1 MTRNEELRALALRFV
16 ESLPD
21 EIDEALLTGS
31 VSRGEAD
38 ELSDV
43 EMLLVVRGTPLRLSA
58 LGIEMWQE
66 DFFENGTVAWYTA
79 LVEGEVLEMA
89 GWTHARVEGR
99 VDGILSGEMID
110 HTRFRFAE
118 ALVHGIPLR
127 SAGAIERW
135 QARLAEYPEALV
147 ESIVH
152 DASEEWLEH
161 PLGVRAHVRPGGRL
175 SLAAMLA
182 DDLQNVLRIV
192 FALNRVWSRAGSAC
206 HSSSRRSPSS
216 RSGLPSG
223 STRPWP
229 RRRSGRHASSCSTRF
244 CSRRICLASCSPAS
258 AQHGCS
264 GSSRD
269 GAARARRR
277 FSSVRAQRFDPR
289 AEAVGELRQEEYES
303 DDPAEVA
310 ATVHNVLDGEEPD
323 GPRASRTASS
333 RSTRNGTR

>member
-1 MTRNEELRALALRFV
+1 MTRSEELRALARRFV

-43 EMLLVVRGTPLRLSA
+43 EMLLVARGTPPRLSA

-99 VDGILSGEMID
+99 LDGILSGEMID
-110 HTRFRFAE
+110 HARFRFAE

-127 SAGAIERW
+127 TAGAIERW

-147 ESIVH
+147 EAIVH

-161 PLGVRAHVRPGGRL
+161 PLGVRAHLRPGGRL
-175 SLAAMLA
+175 ALAAMLA

-192 FALNRVWSRAGSAC
+192 FALNRVWE
-206 HSSSRRSPSS
+206 PSWK
-216 RSGLPSG
+216 RLPQLVAPLAVKPE
-223 STRPWP
+223 RL
-229 RRRSGRHASSCSTRF
+229 AE
-244 CSRRICLASCSPAS
+244 RI
-258 AQHGCS
+258 
-264 GSSRD
+264 D
-269 GAARARRR
+269 
-277 FSSVRAQRFDPR
+277 
-289 AEAVGELRQEEYES
+289 EAVAETSLRKTREL
-303 DDPAEVA
+303 
-310 ATVHNVLDGEEPD
+310 VLDTLLLAPD
-323 GPRASRTASS
+323 LPRVVLARERTALLL
-333 RSTRNGTR
+333 RELA

>member
-1 MTRNEELRALALRFV
+1 MTRTEELRALARRFV
-16 ESLPD
+16 EPLPD
-21 EIDEALLTGS
+21 EVDEALLTGS

-43 EMLLVVRGTPLRLSA
+43 EMLLVVRSTPLRLGA

-135 QARLAEYPEALV
+135 QARLAEYPDALV

-192 FALNRVWSRAGSAC
+192 FALNRVWE
-206 HSSSRRSPSS
+206 PSWK
-216 RSGLPSG
+216 RLPQLVAPLAVKPE
-223 STRPWP
+223 RL
-229 RRRSGRHASSCSTRF
+229 AE
-244 CSRRICLASCSPAS
+244 RI
-258 AQHGCS
+258 
-264 GSSRD
+264 D
-269 GAARARRR
+269 
-277 FSSVRAQRFDPR
+277 
-289 AEAVGELRQEEYES
+289 EAVAETSLRKTREL
-303 DDPAEVA
+303 
-310 ATVHNVLDGEEPD
+310 VLDTLLLAPD
-323 GPRASRTASS
+323 LPRVVLARERTA
-333 RSTRNGTR
+333 RLLRELA

>member
-1 MTRNEELRALALRFV
+1 VNRSDELRALAQRFV

-43 EMLLVVRGTPLRLSA
+43 ELLLVARDTPLRLSD

-66 DFFENGTVAWYTA
+66 DFFEHGAIAWYTA

-89 GWTHARVEGR
+89 GWTHARVRGR
-99 VDGILSGEMID
+99 VDGILAGEMID
-110 HTRFRFAE
+110 HARFRFAE

-127 SAGAIERW
+127 SAGAIEGW

-147 ESIVH
+147 EAIVH

-161 PLGVRAHVRPGGRL
+161 PLGVRAHLRVGGRL

-192 FALNRVWSRAGSAC
+192 FAVNRAWE
-206 HSSSRRSPSS
+206 PSWK
-216 RSGLPSG
+216 RLPQLVAPLALKPDRLAERIDEALAEISLRK
-223 STRPWP
+223 TRELALDALQLAPDLP
-229 RRRSGRHASSCSTRF
+229 RVL
-244 CSRRICLASCSPAS
+244 LA
-258 AQHGCS
+258 
-264 GSSRD
+264 R
-269 GAARARRR
+269 
-277 FSSVRAQRFDPR
+277 
-289 AEAVGELRQEEYES
+289 E
-303 DDPAEVA
+303 
-310 ATVHNVLDGEEPD
+310 
-323 GPRASRTASS
+323 RTAQLL
-333 RSTRNGTR
+333 RELA

>member
-1 MTRNEELRALALRFV
+1 MTRTEELRALARRFV
-16 ESLPD
+16 EPLPD

-43 EMLLVVRGTPLRLSA
+43 EMLLVVCGTPLRLSA

-66 DFFENGTVAWYTA
+66 AFFESGTVAWYTA

-135 QARLAEYPEALV
+135 QARLAEYPDALV

-161 PLGVRAHVRPGGRL
+161 PLGVRAHLRPGGRL

-192 FALNRVWSRAGSAC
+192 FALNRAWE
-206 HSSSRRSPSS
+206 PSWK
-216 RSGLPSG
+216 RLPQLVEPLAVKPE
-223 STRPWP
+223 RL
-229 RRRSGRHASSCSTRF
+229 AE
-244 CSRRICLASCSPAS
+244 RI
-258 AQHGCS
+258 
-264 GSSRD
+264 D
-269 GAARARRR
+269 
-277 FSSVRAQRFDPR
+277 
-289 AEAVGELRQEEYES
+289 EAVAETSLRKTR
-303 DDPAEVA
+303 AL
-310 ATVHNVLDGEEPD
+310 VLDTLLLAPD
-323 GPRASRTASS
+323 LPRVVLARERTA
-333 RSTRNGTR
+333 RLLRELA